1 MKTILHVIDTT
12 GPGGAETMFIE
23 LADRLREKGYRS
35 VVVIQ
40 GEGWVH
46 DQLCSRGLEPIIIP
60 AKGSFNFSLL
70 FALLRLVRKQK
81 IDVIQSHLLGSN
93 IYCALVAMIA
103 RVPVVATFHGMVDV
117 AEDERVPWLKYK
129 ILNWGVS
136 RFVSVS
142 RGLQDAIDRQ
152 GLLNADK
159 TTVVYNGI
167 DLLRYRKGQ
176 GRALREQLKLA
187 DDCVIVGA
195 LGNVRPAKDY
205 ATLVKAA
212 ARVVA
217 VCPQAQFIVAGD
229 KKPSLMGDLEAL
241 LQQEQLHRHVH
252 FIGFIADSADY
263 LSQLDIFALSS
274 SSEGFSLS
282 TIEAMATG
290 LPVVTTRCGG
300 PEEIVCPDSD
310 ALMVGVNDPEALAG
324 AIIRLINDPELAQR
338 LQGAAVDSVHRRFS
352 IEQTVSSYIDLYETV

>member
-23 LADRLREKGYRS
+23 LADRLRERGYRS
-35 VVVIQ
+35 VVVVR
-40 GEGWVH
+40 GKGWVH
-46 DQLCSRGLEPIIIP
+46 DQLCRRGLEPVIIP

-70 FALLRLVRKQK
+70 FALLRLLRQQR
-81 IDVIQSHLLGSN
+81 IDVVQSHLLGSN
-93 IYCALVAMIA
+93 IYCALAGMIS

-142 RGLQDAIDRQ
+142 QRLQDAIDLQ

-167 DLLRYRKGQ
+167 DLPRYRKGQ
-176 GRALREQLKLA
+176 GRALREQLNLT
-187 DDCVIVGA
+187 DDCVLIGA

-205 ATLVKAA
+205 VTLVKAA

-217 VCPQAQFIVAGD
+217 ACPQAQFIVAGD
-229 KKPSLMGDLEAL
+229 KKPSLMAELEAL
-241 LQQEQLHRHVH
+241 IHREQLQRHVH

-263 LSQLDIFALSS
+263 LSQLDMFALSS
-274 SSEGFSLS
+274 STEGFSLS

-290 LPVVTTRCGG
+290 LPVITTRCGG

-310 ALMVGVNDPEALAG
+310 ALMVGVNDPESLAR
-324 AIIRLINDPELAQR
+324 AIIRLIDDPELSRR
-338 LQGAAVDSVHRRFS
+338 LQEAAVVSVNNRFS
-352 IEQTVSSYIDLYETV
+352 IEQTVSSYIDIYEAV